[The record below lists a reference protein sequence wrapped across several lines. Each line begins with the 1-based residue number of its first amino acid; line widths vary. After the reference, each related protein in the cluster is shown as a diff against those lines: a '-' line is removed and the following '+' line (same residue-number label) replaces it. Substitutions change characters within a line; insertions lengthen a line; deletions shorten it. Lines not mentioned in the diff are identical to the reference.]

1 MFKSAETS
9 LILFYIHRSPYREP
23 SLKKCQGTYC
33 KLQLPLHPGGSLV
46 KNPPA
51 KQEMQV
57 GSLGQEDPL
66 EKGMATFS
74 SILAWK
80 IPWTEEPG
88 EFKSMGSQKEQ
99 DVTWDEATSRFSNQ
113 SSLTIAIITWMMPPA
128 CQWNHKLKLTQLF
141 SYYLIIFFFLF
152 WSPCQ
157 SQGEFSLVSLY
168 VYHKKKLLAER
179 NCIFNLLEN

>member
-1 MFKSAETS
+1 
-9 LILFYIHRSPYREP
+9 
-23 SLKKCQGTYC
+23 
-33 KLQLPLHPGGSLV
+33 
-46 KNPPA
+46 
-51 KQEMQV
+51 
-57 GSLGQEDPL
+57 
-66 EKGMATFS
+66 MATFS

-141 SYYLIIFFFLF
+141 SYYLIIFFFFVLE
-152 WSPCQ
+152 SM
-157 SQGEFSLVSLY
+157 LVLGR
-168 VYHKKKLLAER
+168 V
-179 NCIFNLLEN
+179 